1 MTDSPPGTATGGS
14 MFATSNSKA
23 AVQSRAARDLV
34 QPLINSGDSDILVE
48 EDEDQLKL
56 SAEFS
61 PAAAAGRSYLI
72 AEQLSLVPTD
82 LHDLI
87 PQLFLVI
94 HCRHRSPA
102 KGKFLASTPMSECV
116 L

>member
-1 MTDSPPGTATGGS
+1 MTNCSDP
-14 MFATSNSKA
+14 
-23 AVQSRAARDLV
+23 
-34 QPLINSGDSDILVE
+34 DILVE
-48 EDEDQLKL
+48 EDEEQLKL

-61 PAAAAGRSYLI
+61 PVAAAGRSNLI

-94 HCRHRSPA
+94 HCLHRSPA